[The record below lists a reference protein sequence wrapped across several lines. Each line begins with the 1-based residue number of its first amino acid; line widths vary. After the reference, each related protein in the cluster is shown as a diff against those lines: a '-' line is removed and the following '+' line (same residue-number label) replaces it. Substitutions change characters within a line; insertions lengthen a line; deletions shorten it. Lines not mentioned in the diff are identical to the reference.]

1 VTSPFDYV
9 NSITTT
15 KENLIVDDITEKAYA
30 PYMVNRSLSN
40 FLDTVFYSNE
50 MNRLHGLD
58 KKMQYDFLRL
68 SIKKAKRFSKWAKAE
83 KSEEIDAVKFVY
95 HVSNEKARSYIKTMK
110 QEDVYKVVEMYQTT
124 LKKK

>member
-1 VTSPFDYV
+1 
-9 NSITTT
+9 
-15 KENLIVDDITEKAYA
+15 
-30 PYMVNRSLSN
+30 
-40 FLDTVFYSNE
+40 